1 MSMLQQTVNPVYMDK
16 NWKLVFEVML
26 DTVL

>member
-1 MSMLQQTVNPVYMDK
+1 MSMLRQTVNPVYIDK